1 MRAVAL
7 HPDVLVATS
16 GLLQLNCVIVR
27 RAEGDRN
34 GDGETF
40 LIDSPVLP
48 AELVA
53 LPGLAEHA
61 RFPAPGGL
69 LATHGDW
76 DHLLGRLAFPGAAL
90 GCAESTAARLRA
102 EPGVAQRELR
112 AFDEGLYIERE
123 VPLSLGSVQALA
135 VPGRCGIGDSE
146 LELHPT
152 EGHTSDG
159 MAVWVP
165 WARVLVAGDYLSE
178 LEIPTLGPEGAV
190 DAYLATLERLRPLV
204 ERAEHVV
211 PGHGPVSGGTRAL
224 EVLREDLAY
233 LRALRE
239 VGGSAELPPGRR
251 ARRQRELHTANLT
264 RLR

>member
-1 MRAVAL
+1 VRAVAL
-7 HPDVLVATS
+7 HGDVLVATS

-27 RAEGDRN
+27 RAAEDREA
-34 GDGETF
+34 DGEAF
-40 LIDSPVLP
+40 LLDSPVLP
-48 AELVA
+48 AELDA
-53 LPGLAEHA
+53 LGALAEQA

-76 DHLLGRLAFPGAAL
+76 DHLLGRLAFPRAAL

-112 AFDEGLYIERE
+112 AFDEGLYIERD
-123 VPLSLGSVQALA
+123 VPLSLGSVQPLA
-135 VPGRCGIGDSE
+135 VPGRCGIGGSE
-146 LELHPT
+146 LELVAT
-152 EGHTSDG
+152 EGHTPDG
-159 MAVWVP
+159 MAIWVP
-165 WARVLVAGDYLSE
+165 WARVLVAGDYLSA
-178 LEIPTLGPEGAV
+178 LEIPTLGFEGAV

-211 PGHGPVSGGTRAL
+211 PGHGPVTDAAGAM

-239 VGGSAELPPGRR
+239 LGGAAELPAGRR
-251 ARRQRELHTANLT
+251 APRQRDLHAENLT
-264 RLR
+264 RLS